1 MSDAR
6 TASGAATAGW
16 ERGILSLMTATA
28 VAQEENPEAA
38 QEETE
43 TAQDEVYVASEGEIA
58 EEAADAAPEEAE
70 SESELV
76 ALVDGETV
84 GEEQETQEVILTRTE
99 QIVAALKE
107 SSDIPLW
114 GVVGLLVLVAALAA
128 AIIALLVAN
137 GRLQEKAKA
146 ARPGGRETPVSR
158 PVTQVRVG
166 KLHAQGARRYQEDCF
181 GVSDATLLQ
190 SHGLLAVVAD
200 GMGGLSDGDKVSFTA
215 VETALNG
222 FVSTQGMGTP
232 EQILLTLT
240 GQIVQNVNGMLG
252 PDGYRKSGC
261 TLAMGL
267 VKGDQFSFVSIGDS
281 HVYLLRGGVLTLL
294 SREHDYKTELAVRSV
309 NGEMELSQVY
319 ANEQGGALVSYVG
332 MGNVKAVDMP
342 AEPLTVFPGDRF
354 ILTSDGVY
362 NALTAQELEGALCG
376 EAEAAAARLGE
387 LIEAKAYSAQDN
399 YTAVILECN

>member
-1 MSDAR
+1 MSDAK

-16 ERGILSLMTATA
+16 EKGLFSLMTATA
-28 VAQEENPEAA
+28 VAQEENPGAA

-70 SESELV
+70 AEGEMV

-84 GEEQETQEVILTRTE
+84 GEEQEVILTRTE
-99 QIVAALKE
+99 QIIAALKE

-114 GVVGLLVLVAALAA
+114 GVVSLLVLVAALVA

-146 ARPGGRETPVSR
+146 ARPGARGTPVSR

-240 GQIVQNVNGMLG
+240 HQIVQNVNGMLG

-342 AEPLTVFPGDRF
+342 VEPLTVFPGDRF

>member
-16 ERGILSLMTATA
+16 ERGLLSLMTATA
-28 VAQEENPEAA
+28 VAQEENPEVA

-43 TAQDEVYVASEGEIA
+43 TAQDEVYAISEGEESA

-70 SESELV
+70 AEGELV

-84 GEEQETQEVILTRTE
+84 GEEQEVILTRTE
-99 QIVAALKE
+99 RIIAALKE

-146 ARPGGRETPVSR
+146 ARPSGRETPVSR

-190 SHGLLAVVAD
+190 SHGLLAVVSD

-222 FVSTQGMGTP
+222 FVSTQGMGAP

-240 GQIVQNVNGMLG
+240 RQIVQNVNGMLG

-342 AEPLTVFPGDRF
+342 VEPLTVFPGDRF
-354 ILTSDGVY
+354 ILMSDGVY